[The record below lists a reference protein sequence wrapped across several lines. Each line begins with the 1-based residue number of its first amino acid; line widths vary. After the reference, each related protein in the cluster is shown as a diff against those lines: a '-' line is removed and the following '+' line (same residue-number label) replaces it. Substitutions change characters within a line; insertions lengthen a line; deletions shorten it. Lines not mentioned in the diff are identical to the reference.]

1 MNPLFQIQ
9 NAMQQVQRLAQQFQ
23 NPQMMVQKIFP
34 NAPAE
39 VRNDPGQLLNW
50 LQQTGTVT
58 QEQIQWA
65 RQMLGR

>member
-9 NAMQQVQRLAQQFQ
+9 NAMQQVQQLAQQFQ

-50 LQQTGTVT
+50 LQQTGRVNP
-58 QEQIQWA
+58 QLVQMA
-65 RQMLGR
+65 RQMCGR